1 MKTVSG
7 KTNAVG
13 HSSSAV
19 EQEPEV
25 APEVAP
31 EVTPEAMLSP
41 EMALG
46 VEALL
51 GRGSQPPEYDFFES
65 RTRGWYL
72 CIEFKTI

>member
-19 EQEPEV
+19 EQE
-25 APEVAP
+25 PEVAP

-51 GRGSQPPEYDFFES
+51 GRGSPPPEYDFFES